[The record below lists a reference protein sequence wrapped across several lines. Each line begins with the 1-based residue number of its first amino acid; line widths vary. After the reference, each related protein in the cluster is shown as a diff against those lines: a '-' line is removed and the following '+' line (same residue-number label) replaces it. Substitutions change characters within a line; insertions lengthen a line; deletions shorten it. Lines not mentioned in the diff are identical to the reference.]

1 MAHWKKTLFI
11 LGILALSLSVLTLG
25 CGSGEGSAEK
35 KTEKKVVRMGLFN
48 WAENIAVTNMWKLL
62 LEEKGYEVKVITGDK
77 SPVWTGVA
85 EGDLDIH
92 FEAWMPKSDKPMY
105 DEYKDSIEMYGPWY
119 EGTQIGLVVPSY
131 MDIDSIAELNE
142 QRDMFT
148 RDGKAQIAGIDSG
161 AMLMKM
167 TEDAIEMYDLE
178 FELLPSSA
186 PVMAASLIKAAENE
200 EPIVA
205 TAWKPHW
212 VFSKVDAKFLEDP
225 KGAYGKIESI
235 HFITHESFDE
245 THPQVLAWMQNW
257 KLTDAQLSNLM
268 AIINDADSPEEGART
283 WIEENREL
291 VDSWLTEA

>member
-1 MAHWKKTLFI
+1 MAHWKKTATI
-11 LGILALSLSVLTLG
+11 LGILSLSLSVMALG
-25 CGSGEGSAEK
+25 CGSGEAS
-35 KTEKKVVRMGLFN
+35 TEKDAEQKVVRVGLFN

-62 LEEKGYEVKVITGDK
+62 LEEKGYEVEVVTGDK

-85 EGDLDIH
+85 EGDLDLH

-105 DEYKDSIEMYGPWY
+105 EEYKDSIKMYGPWY

-131 MDIDSIAELNE
+131 MEIDSIAELNE
-142 QRDMFT
+142 HRDTFT
-148 RDGKAQIAGIDSG
+148 RSGKAQIAGIDSG
-161 AMLMKM
+161 SMLMQM
-167 TEDAIEMYDLE
+167 TEDALEMYDLK

-186 PVMAASLIKAAENE
+186 PVMAASLIEAVENE

-235 HFITHESFDE
+235 HFITHESFEE

-257 KLTDAQLSNLM
+257 KLNDAQLSSLM
-268 AIINDADSPEEGART
+268 ATINDAESPEKGART
-283 WIEENREL
+283 WINANREL
-291 VDSWLTEA
+291 VDSWMTKS